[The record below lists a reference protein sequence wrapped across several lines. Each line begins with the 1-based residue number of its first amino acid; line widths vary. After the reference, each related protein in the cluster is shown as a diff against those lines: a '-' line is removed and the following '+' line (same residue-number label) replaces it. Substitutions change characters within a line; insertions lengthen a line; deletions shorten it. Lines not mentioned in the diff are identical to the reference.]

1 MNTRVCFAVFL
12 VFLFLLFA
20 SPFYAQTQRPEPQFF
35 AADPMANISVEMTR
49 VSRNVQEL
57 TEKLKEFVDKF
68 EKVGGITFDQKQQ
81 RLVLG
86 MEMLVRAEQRIAA
99 WQKYQIELVE
109 KQGETRAKL
118 AGIEIELRPER
129 IERSLSYEGTTRTDE
144 LRESRR
150 TTLLAERQSLT
161 ALLSQIQVSLNEAN
175 EALRESQALANRLRR
190 TFLPQIEREI
200 YEQ

>member
-1 MNTRVCFAVFL
+1 MPLRAI
-12 VFLFLLFA
+12 
-20 SPFYAQTQRPEPQFF
+20 F
-35 AADPMANISVEMTR
+35 AAFVSLFVSVSTYSQAQPAPQIYASDPMANISVEMTR

-57 TEKLKEFVDKF
+57 TDKLKDFVDKF
-68 EKVGGITFDQKQQ
+68 EKVGGITFNEKQQ

-86 MEMLVRAEQRIAA
+86 MEMLVRAEQRITA

-129 IERSLSYEGTTRTDE
+129 IERSLTFEGTTRTDE

-150 TTLLAERQSLT
+150 TTLQAERQSLS
-161 ALLSQIQVSLNEAN
+161 ALMSQIENSLREAN
-175 EALRESQALANRLRR
+175 DTLRESQALAYRLRR
-190 TFLPQIEREI
+190 TFLPQIEQEL
-200 YEQ
+200 YER

>member
-1 MNTRVCFAVFL
+1 MQLRSIFAAFVS
-12 VFLFLLFA
+12 LFLTVSTF
-20 SPFYAQTQRPEPQFF
+20 SQAQSAPQVY

-57 TEKLKEFVDKF
+57 TDKLKDFVDKF

-109 KQGETRAKL
+109 KQGEVRAKL
-118 AGIEIELRPER
+118 AGIENELRPER
-129 IERSLSYEGTTRTDE
+129 IDRSLQYEGTTRTDE

-150 TTLLAERQSLT
+150 TTLQAERQSLT
-161 ALLSQIQVSLNEAN
+161 ALMSQIQTSLNEAN
-175 EALRESQALANRLRR
+175 DALRESQALAYRLRR
-190 TFLPQIEREI
+190 TFLPQIEQEL
-200 YEQ
+200 YER

>member
-1 MNTRVCFAVFL
+1 MIVRVLFAAFAVFL
-12 VFLFLLFA
+12 FA
-20 SPFYAQTQRPEPQFF
+20 VSSLAQAQPAGPQAY
-35 AADPMANISVEMTR
+35 AADPMANISMEMTR

-57 TEKLKEFVDKF
+57 TDKLKDFVDKF
-68 EKVGGITFDQKQQ
+68 EKVGGITFNEKQQ

-118 AGIEIELRPER
+118 AGIEVELRPER
-129 IERSLSYEGTTRTDE
+129 IQNAYQYEGTTRTDE

-150 TTLLAERQSLT
+150 TTLQAERQSLN
-161 ALLSQIQVSLNEAN
+161 ALMSQIDTSLKEAN
-175 EALRESQALANRLRR
+175 DTLRESQSLASRLRR
-190 TFLPQIEREI
+190 LFLPQIEQEL
-200 YEQ
+200 YER

>member
-1 MNTRVCFAVFL
+1 MRVRVFFAASIA
-12 VFLFLLFA
+12 LLIA
-20 SPFYAQTQRPEPQFF
+20 APVIAQTHTAGPQVY

-57 TEKLKEFVDKF
+57 TDKLKDFVDKF

-129 IERSLSYEGTTRTDE
+129 IDRSVQFEGTTRTEE

-150 TTLLAERQSLT
+150 TTLQAERQSLT
-161 ALLSQIQVSLNEAN
+161 ALMAQIQTSLNEAN
-175 EALRESQALANRLRR
+175 ETLRESQALANRLRR
-190 TFLPQIEREI
+190 TFLPQIEQEL
-200 YEQ
+200 YER